1 MTAKARICILF
12 CVISTTTAQAQWSK
26 QDSIRLQNLLSG
38 KEELKINT
46 EAVNAIRFDFT
57 PEKDKLVGTPLI
69 SEEKPWMKFLKDLPK
84 NFGDTTR
91 WVRPS
96 YVRLT
101 PYTPYTRWN
110 EDPIT
115 RMLSEAEQDSLRH
128 LQMFW
133 KLNITLDPSRMNGHV
148 DVPGGMDPS
157 VTPGSSPL
165 IGGFDTDKF
174 LYENLTKRGRAIRRN
189 RKHANAWKT
198 YQDYIPTKQDT
209 VKKDSLLMMELLRQK
224 AEELYPSPRPDS
236 IPAFPKN
243 SKEAQVSESR

>member
-12 CVISTTTAQAQWSK
+12 CVVSTTAAQAQWSK
-26 QDSIRLQNLLSG
+26 QDSIRLQNVLSG

-46 EAVNAIRFDFT
+46 EAVNSIRFDFIS
-57 PEKDKLVGTPLI
+57 EKDKLAGTPLI

-96 YVRLT
+96 YIRLT

-148 DVPGGMDPS
+148 DVPKGMDPS
-157 VTPGSSPL
+157 VTPSSHPL

-174 LYENLTKRGRAIRRN
+174 LYESLTKRGRTIRRN

-224 AEELYPSPRPDS
+224 AEKLYPSPASDT
-236 IPAFPKN
+236 IPALPKD
-243 SKEAQVSESR
+243 SVLHH